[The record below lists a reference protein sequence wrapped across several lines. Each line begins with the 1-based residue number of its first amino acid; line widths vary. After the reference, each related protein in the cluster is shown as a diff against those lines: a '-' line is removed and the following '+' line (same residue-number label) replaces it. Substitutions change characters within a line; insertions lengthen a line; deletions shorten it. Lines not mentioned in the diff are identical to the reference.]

1 MLRISKLADYATG
14 IMNHLAHYPEHV
26 FSATEI
32 AHQVHITV
40 PTVSKILKL
49 LLEAGLVVSSRGAEG
64 GYRIARSAQEISIA
78 QIITAIEGAPALTEC
93 SQHNLCTHDAIC
105 TMKGNWQTINRFILN
120 ALQSLTLADMA
131 KPLHMPGM
139 KSMWAETQLAEE

>member
-14 IMNHLAHYPEHV
+14 IMNHLAHYPAQV
-26 FSATEI
+26 FSAAEI
-32 AHQVHITV
+32 AHQVHISS

-49 LLEAGLVVSSRGAEG
+49 LLEAGLVVSSRGADG
-64 GYRIARSAQEISIA
+64 GYRIARSAQEINIA

-93 SQHNLCTHDAIC
+93 SQHSLCSHDSIC
-105 TMKGNWQTINRFILN
+105 AVKSNWQMINHFILN

-131 KPLHMPGM
+131 KPLYMPSVKPLVG
-139 KSMWAETQLAEE
+139 KRLVEE